1 MCIRD
6 RDTGA
11 PDTRYIVVTTGDS
24 REDVL
29 QNSERIGN
37 VLQTHKDEG
46 LSLIHI

>member
-1 MCIRD
+1 M
-6 RDTGA
+6 DTGA
-11 PDTRYIVVTTGDS
+11 PDTRYIVVTTGIS

-46 LSLIHI
+46 LLNKL